1 MGARRCWSLQTKL
14 PSMGDP
20 GGSSCSTTFNTVES
34 GRGFCF
40 DCYKNHGSFIQISK
54 QPGLFTCS
62 VENNLKPTVAYLKS
76 IGLRVEQIAKQ
87 PKLFTLSVENNLKP
101 TVAYLKSIGLRD
113 EQIAHAQSPDICRG
127 TTMGTIP
134 YERWRWRGGRRWRY
148 YYWQRLKDDPYII
161 FPTPGGKSFCVQMK
175 FFYGSKLHACSL
187 WTS

>member
-1 MGARRCWSLQTKL
+1 MIDIVETTPTKPFVRMGARRCWSLQTKL

-54 QPGLFTCS
+54 QPGLFTC
-62 VENNLKPTVAYLKS
+62 
-76 IGLRVEQIAKQ
+76 
-87 PKLFTLSVENNLKP
+87 SVENNLKP